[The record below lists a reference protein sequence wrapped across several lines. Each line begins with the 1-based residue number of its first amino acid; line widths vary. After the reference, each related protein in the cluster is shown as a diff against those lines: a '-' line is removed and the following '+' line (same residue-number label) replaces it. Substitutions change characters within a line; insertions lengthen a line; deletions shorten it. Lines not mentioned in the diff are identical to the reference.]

1 MIRISRFIVKHP
13 DITINGVKGFLKQP
27 LTPRMFQIIM
37 QYINR
42 TKLMKLF
49 PWVKT
54 GSFSAGFPVEIAR
67 AFDVFPY
74 YPEAYAALTGS
85 AECTLPSI
93 EHAESLG
100 YSKDLCSYMKTSIGA
115 SRLNWPEDFGGNE
128 PTDMYFSANAVC
140 DTHMKW
146 FENEAKIFG
155 KPHFGLDVP
164 SFVAGEGEE
173 RHEEYIDYVE
183 QQLWDLIRFLEKHT
197 GKKFNEKK
205 FLKIID
211 RSAEGS
217 RLFMDLFEYRKRFP
231 ANRYFEWVRL
241 FMLPMVCQW
250 NENDWIRF
258 YKKHLK
264 MAQKRYGDNKVI
276 ESGREKYR
284 IAWEG
289 ITIWYKVDLYRKVL
303 AERGA
308 KVVMES
314 YTDSFPLRKKP
325 AAPTVSATFRQIA
338 RELISTPPYTLNIDA
353 RIKYFDKLIGEYDL
367 DGIIMLANQS
377 CRPQSTGLQ
386 DLRDALVEKW
396 GIPVLILNTDHCDPR
411 AYAEGPIN
419 TRIDGF
425 VEMMEAYKKRVG
437 KAA

>member
-27 LTPRMFQIIM
+27 LSPRMFQIIM

-183 QQLWDLIRFLEKHT
+183 QQLWDLVRFLEKHT

-205 FLKIID
+205 FFKIIN

-284 IAWEG
+284 VAWEG

-308 KVVMES
+308 KIVADS
-314 YTDSFPLRKKP
+314 YTDSFSLRKKP
-325 AAPTVSATFRQIA
+325 AGPTVKATLRQIA
-338 RELISTPPYTLNIDA
+338 RELMIVPYTLNIDE
-353 RIKYFDKLIGEYDL
+353 RIKYFDKLIDDYDL

-396 GIPVLILNTDHCDPR
+396 GIPVLMLNTDHCDPR
-411 AYAEGPIN
+411 AYADGPIN

-425 VEMMEAYKKRVG
+425 VEMMEANKKRTG

>member
-1 MIRISRFIVKHP
+1 MINLTRFAVKNP
-13 DITINGVKGFLKQP
+13 KMLVQGFNGYMKQP
-27 LTPRMFQIIM
+27 LTARMFQVIM

-42 TKLMKLF
+42 TKIMKLF

-54 GSFSAGFPVEIAR
+54 GTFTAGFPVEFAR
-67 AFDVFPY
+67 AFNVFPY
-74 YPEAYAALTGS
+74 YPEAYAALTGA

-93 EHAESLG
+93 EHAESIGL
-100 YSKDLCSYMKTSIGA
+100 SKDLCSYMKTSIGA
-115 SRLNWPEDFGGNE
+115 CRMKWPEDFGGNE
-128 PTDMYFSANAVC
+128 PTDMYFSANPVC

-146 FENEAKIFG
+146 MENDAKIFG

-164 SFVAGEGEE
+164 SFVSGEGEE
-173 RHEEYIDYVE
+173 RFEEYIDYVE
-183 QQLWDLIRFLEKHT
+183 EQLWDLIRFLEKHT

-205 FLKIID
+205 FRKTID
-211 RSAEGS
+211 RSAEIS
-217 RLFMDLFEYRKRFP
+217 RLFTDVYDYRKRFP

-241 FMLPMVCQW
+241 YMLPLVCQW
-250 NENDWIRF
+250 NEKGAVKF

-264 MAQKRYGDNKVI
+264 MAKKRYGDSKVI

-284 IAWEG
+284 VAWEG

-308 KVVMES
+308 RVVAES

-325 AAPTVSATFRQIA
+325 AEPTVKATLRQIA
-338 RELISTPPYTLNIDA
+338 REMMIVPYTLNIDE
-353 RIKYFDKLIGEYDL
+353 RIKYFDKLIIDYDL

-386 DLRDALVEKW
+386 DLRDVLSEKW
-396 GIPVLILNTDHCDPR
+396 GIPVLMLNTDHCDPR

-425 VEMMEAYKKRVG
+425 VEMMESYKKRVG

>member
-1 MIRISRFIVKHP
+1 MIRISRFIAQHP
-13 DITINGVKGFLKQP
+13 KIVVEGLKGYLKQP
-27 LTPRMFQIIM
+27 LTPRMFQILM

-49 PWVKT
+49 PWIKT
-54 GSFSAGFPVEIAR
+54 GSFTAGFPVEFGR
-67 AFDVFPY
+67 AFGLFPY
-74 YPEAYAALTGS
+74 YPEAYAALTGA

-93 EHAESLG
+93 EAAESLG
-100 YSKDLCSYMKTSIGA
+100 LSKDLCSYMKTSIGA
-115 SRLNWPEDFGGNE
+115 SRLGWPEDFGGNE
-128 PTDMYFSANAVC
+128 PTDLYFSANMVC

-146 FENEAKIFG
+146 LENDAKLFG

-164 SFVAGEGEE
+164 SYVAGEGEE
-173 RHEEYIDYVE
+173 RLEEYTDYVE
-183 QQLWDLIRFLEKHT
+183 GQLWDLIKFLEKHT
-197 GKKFNEKK
+197 GKKFNASK
-205 FLKIID
+205 FLKTID
-211 RSAEGS
+211 RSYELS
-217 RLFMDLFEYRKRFP
+217 RLFMDVYDYRKRFP

-241 FMLPMVCQW
+241 YMLPLVCQW
-250 NENDWIRF
+250 NESDGVRF
-258 YKKHLK
+258 YRKHLK

-284 IAWEG
+284 VAWEG

-308 KVVMES
+308 RIVAES

-325 AAPTVSATFRQIA
+325 AGPTVSATLRQIA
-338 RELISTPPYTLNIDA
+338 RELMIAPYTMNLDL
-353 RIKYFDKLIGEYDL
+353 RIKYFDKLIEDYGL

-386 DLRDALVEKW
+386 DLRDAIIKKH
-396 GIPVLILNTDHCDPR
+396 GIPVLMLNTDHCDPR

-425 VEMMEAYKKRVG
+425 VEMMEANTNRKG
-437 KAA
+437 KTA